1 MTSPIAYHRVAVLGS
16 GAGSNAR
23 ALIRYSQSDA
33 ACPYRVVLVVGTR
46 PDSGIVQMARDLG
59 VESHVLVGKAQEESA
74 GELLEVLRKNDVE
87 VLALAGFMRLLP
99 QSVIQGMSG
108 HVLNIH
114 PALLPRF
121 GGKGMY
127 GMHVHRAVIEA
138 VETESG
144 CTVHMVD
151 GEYDRGRI
159 LGQRRVPIV
168 SSDTPETLQDKV
180 KEAEH
185 RLYPEVLSSYVRHL
199 GQARD

>member
-1 MTSPIAYHRVAVLGS
+1 M
-16 GAGSNAR
+16 
-23 ALIRYSQSDA
+23 
-33 ACPYRVVLVVGTR
+33 GTR

-144 CTVHMVD
+144 CTVHLAD